1 MSLDKLKIPILS
13 DSSRKFLPKEQ
24 RKSMNDPFVERT
36 KNTRIKKEKKDSG
49 VMVVTRNQKVSEDK
63 RTSLEVEVCRSPPQV
78 ENQAGLRTEG
88 NWIRRLLSES
98 TPVEQ
103 SHDFATSAG
112 TLDREDLSELSNI
125 SIEKLAVEG
134 SPKNNTKIQRVT
146 QKAATSSS
154 FSQRVK
160 NTLGKFF
167 PFNMGTATGGEVDTR
182 EEDEDKRK
190 NEKD

>member
-1 MSLDKLKIPILS
+1 MSLDKLKIPMLS

-24 RKSMNDPFVERT
+24 RKSMNDLFVERT
-36 KNTRIKKEKKDSG
+36 KKTRIKKEKKDSG

-160 NTLGKFF
+160 NTLGNFF

-190 NEKD
+190 NEKN